1 MGQLPPLT
9 VPYDAIFHR
18 TLHTQRVTIPSLL
31 APAMGG
37 SALRMGKYL
46 IDPTDETTCWIT
58 CWLEVN
64 QAQNL

>member
-18 TLHTQRVTIPSLL
+18 TLHTQRAATLSLL
-31 APAMGG
+31 APAMG
-37 SALRMGKYL
+37 ALRMGKYL

-64 QAQNL
+64 QAQSL